1 MYIWGE
7 KLKDICD
14 LFLNH
19 WNFKHNAPLGA
30 SHNERS
36 TRVLVP
42 GRAGSVDARMCG
54 WRAGCEVEYTPKKAD
69 IRATPLLRNIRKSR
83 PFMGRPTKI

>member
-1 MYIWGE
+1 MSLKIFVQNVHLGE

-36 TRVLVP
+36 TRVFVP
-42 GRAGSVDARMCG
+42 GRG
-54 WRAGCEVEYTPKKAD
+54 EVEYTPKKAD
-69 IRATPLLRNIRKSR
+69 IRATPLLRNTRKSR

>member
-1 MYIWGE
+1 MYILGE

-36 TRVLVP
+36 E
-42 GRAGSVDARMCG
+42 AGGVILKKRSFLREPRCRG
-54 WRAGCEVEYTPKKAD
+54 ITTTPEPRRGSLKF
-69 IRATPLLRNIRKSR
+69 IH
-83 PFMGRPTKI
+83 

>member
-1 MYIWGE
+1 MCIWGE
-7 KLKDICD
+7 KLKDICV

-42 GRAGSVDARMCG
+42 GRG
-54 WRAGCEVEYTPKKAD
+54 EVEYTPKKAD
-69 IRATPLLRNIRKSR
+69 IRATPLLEIPVNPDPLWVAQQK
-83 PFMGRPTKI
+83 F